1 MKVPQNGNVGVKK
14 RRSTEPPTPAK
25 EVPTNS
31 DCKTPQKSVTET
43 IHLFNKLYLKT
54 IQKEETRLKM
64 KEKPKKAAGEDEK
77 KRSFRLDLKV
87 LSQMK
92 ENNETIETPNSFG
105 NIPGVEVG
113 HHFFSRCEMTV
124 IGFHNHWLNGI
135 DYVGNSKAKEFKGYR
150 LPLTRFIVLSGQYED
165 DQDNYDEVVYTG

>member
-1 MKVPQNGNVGVKK
+1 
-14 RRSTEPPTPAK
+14 
-25 EVPTNS
+25 
-31 DCKTPQKSVTET
+31 
-43 IHLFNKLYLKT
+43 
-54 IQKEETRLKM
+54 M

-87 LSQMK
+87 LSKMK

-105 NIPGVEVG
+105 NIPGVEVM
-113 HHFFSRCEMTV
+113 HQLFSRCEMTV

-150 LPLTRFIVLSGQYED
+150 LPLTRSIVLSGQYED
-165 DQDNYDEVVYTG
+165 DQDNYDEVVYTGQGGNDLLGNKHQMKDQVMLRGNLRLKNCVA